1 MRVGKNPRSW
11 FGTGD
16 DRPADDHDGS
26 APDALEEHF
35 WGRSAGWVRRS
46 HDALEPTHDGD
57 LDGDLDDRFDD
68 IDTEAPTRPAGISV
82 RRRLRDSD
90 AVARL
95 NDRFGFDSIDPLITR
110 TGMILVAALV
120 ALPFVWANRDVE
132 AEGVP
137 VATAPPAVD
146 IASPSVAVAPAEPVV
161 TIAPLPSLGVE
172 STSAPAPAATTPATT
187 VAPAPEPIALQAAEV
202 APDTAPATPA
212 TTLPP
217 CGSTYTVLPGD
228 SWSLV
233 ADRASIRMRDL
244 LAVNGASTSSMLYPD
259 DEICLPVGA
268 RVVIPTTTAPRR
280 ATTTAPA
287 TAAPA
292 ATTTVPLPPAPS
304 RAEAE
309 AIIREVWPDDLEERA
324 LEIVHRES
332 RFNANA
338 QNWCCVGL
346 FQIHWNAH
354 KRWLSGIG
362 ITERRQL
369 FDARTNATAAYALY
383 QRNGWSPWDL

>member
-1 MRVGKNPRSW
+1 MRIGKDPRSW
-11 FGTGD
+11 FGSGD
-16 DRPADDHDGS
+16 NHPADDHDGS

-46 HDALEPTHDGD
+46 HDALDATHDGD
-57 LDGDLDDRFDD
+57 LDDGVDDRFDD
-68 IDTEAPTRPAGISV
+68 IDTEAPTAPAGTSV

-95 NDRFGFDSIDPLITR
+95 NDRFGFDTIDPLITR
-110 TGMILVAALV
+110 IGMIVLAALI
-120 ALPFVWANRDVE
+120 ALPIVWANREADGEAVVE
-132 AEGVP
+132 AAAPTEDSAPVDSATSGRAVTLPAPTPTVAVP
-137 VATAPPAVD
+137 VDSVPTSTPAPTTATPPAT
-146 IASPSVAVAPAEPVV
+146 VV
-161 TIAPLPSLGVE
+161 I
-172 STSAPAPAATTPATT
+172 
-187 VAPAPEPIALQAAEV
+187 QAAEV
-202 APDTAPATPA
+202 ALDTTPATPPP

-280 ATTTAPA
+280 ATSTAPATTAPA
-287 TAAPA
+287 P
-292 ATTTVPLPPAPS
+292 TTTVPLPPAPS

-324 LEIVHRES
+324 LEIVQRES
-332 RFNANA
+332 RLNANA

-354 KRWLSGIG
+354 KRWLAGMG

-369 FDARTNATAAYALY
+369 FDARTNASAAYALF